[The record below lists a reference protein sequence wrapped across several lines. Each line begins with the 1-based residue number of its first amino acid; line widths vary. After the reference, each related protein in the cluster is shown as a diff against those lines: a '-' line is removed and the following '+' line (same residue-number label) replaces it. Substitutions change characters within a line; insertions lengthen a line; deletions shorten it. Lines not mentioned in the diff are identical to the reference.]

1 MRQAC
6 FRILRDR
13 GQVLTTS
20 ARLLRL
26 LSILQAPGPHT
37 GPSLAARLE
46 ISTRSVRNDV
56 AALRELGYPV
66 HGGPGPSGG
75 YTLGS
80 GAALPP
86 LLLDDDEAVAVAVGL
101 GLATTGAVQ
110 GIEEASVTALGKLE
124 QVLPSRLRYRVDVL
138 ASSTEFAHR
147 SSQPVDGATLQT
159 IAEACRSTVRLRFE
173 YRSSRRDVEPY
184 RLVHRAGRWYLVGWD
199 TDRQDWR
206 TFRVDRMALRVP
218 NGPRFRPR
226 PAPSDVAAFVDAR
239 VGVATW
245 AFRAR
250 VRLHASVA
258 DIVAR
263 APAAVSVTAETD
275 RTCLV
280 DVGSDDAASLARYLA
295 MWAVDFDVIDSPAL
309 ADEVRLLARRYA
321 RATHSTGGGEP

>member
-1 MRQAC
+1 
-6 FRILRDR
+6 
-13 GQVLTTS
+13 
-20 ARLLRL
+20 
-26 LSILQAPGPHT
+26 
-37 GPSLAARLE
+37 
-46 ISTRSVRNDV
+46 
-56 AALRELGYPV
+56 
-66 HGGPGPSGG
+66 
-75 YTLGS
+75 
-80 GAALPP
+80 
-86 LLLDDDEAVAVAVGL
+86 
-101 GLATTGAVQ
+101 
-110 GIEEASVTALGKLE
+110 
-124 QVLPSRLRYRVDVL
+124 
-138 ASSTEFAHR
+138 
-147 SSQPVDGATLQT
+147 
-159 IAEACRSTVRLRFE
+159 
-173 YRSSRRDVEPY
+173 
-184 RLVHRAGRWYLVGWD
+184 
-199 TDRQDWR
+199 
-206 TFRVDRMALRVP
+206 MALRVP